1 MSESQ
6 TLASMSEAEFVEALA
21 QLTVRLGANLQ
32 PGQTL
37 AIRSEPGQ
45 EPLARAIAD
54 VAYREGARFVDLSV
68 FDAHLKRSRALHADP
83 ATLGFVPPWL
93 GARALA
99 LRAVTARSAVCG
111 SRGWRA

>member
-45 EPLARAIAD
+45 ESLARAIA
-54 VAYREGARFVDLSV
+54 E
-68 FDAHLKRSRALHADP
+68 HH
-83 ATLGFVPPWL
+83 
-93 GARALA
+93 
-99 LRAVTARSAVCG
+99 
-111 SRGWRA
+111 